1 MNDYRPHKIII
12 SASRRTDIPAF
23 YMPWFMG
30 QVRRGTFEVTNPFN
44 QRVSFVPA
52 TPDKVDTIV
61 FWSKNFGPFLDKSY
75 GEQLRKQ
82 GFHLFFN
89 FTINSDCTNLEPN
102 VPPLKK
108 RLEQLEHL
116 CQRFGP
122 KTINWRFDPLCFF
135 KTGVGRLQDNL
146 HGFPDIAEKAAEFGI
161 VRCITSFM
169 DHYPKIRRRLSN
181 RPGFA
186 FIDLPLKRKLKS
198 WGEWKKRL
206 PPETYIYPPVAKKTC
221 WRRFPGVRRYPE
233 VPAFPVISSRNYS
246 AAGFLLKKIPVSGS
260 KPVVDVP
267 CRLTSDHTAFNRAI
281 TTACF
286 VMRILLPSLAEDD
299 RFQVLGLGFKGYK
312 LLICSSL

>member
-1 MNDYRPHKIII
+1 MLRKSKKSVTADRPYKIII

-30 QVRRGTFEVTNPFN
+30 QVKKGSFEVTNPFN
-44 QRVSFVPA
+44 QRVSLVPA

-75 GEQLRKQ
+75 GEQLLKQ

-89 FTINSDCTNLEPN
+89 FTINSECTNLEPN

-135 KTGVGRLQDNL
+135 KTEVGRLQDNL
-146 HGFPDIAEKAAEFGI
+146 NDFAGIADKAAECGI

-169 DHYPKIRRRLSN
+169 DHYPKIRRRLST
-181 RPGFA
+181 RPGFV
-186 FIDLPLKRKLKS
+186 FVDMSL
-198 WGEWKKRL
+198 EKKVEILRGM
-206 PPETYIYPPVAKKTC
+206 IKTFATGNINLSIC
-221 WRRFPGVRRYPE
+221 CE
-233 VPAFPVISSRNYS
+233 KNLMEAFPRSLS
-246 AAGFLLKKIPVSGS
+246 VSGS
-260 KPVVDVP
+260 SCIPGDLIRKLFGGRLSLKKDTGQRVKAGCGCTQSTDIGSYRLQP
-267 CRLTSDHTAFNRAI
+267 CYHNCLFCYANPASGPGGR
-281 TTACF
+281 
-286 VMRILLPSLAEDD
+286 
-299 RFQVLGLGFKGYK
+299 
-312 LLICSSL
+312 

>member
-1 MNDYRPHKIII
+1 MLRKSKKSVTADRPYKIII

-30 QVRRGTFEVTNPFN
+30 QVKKGSFEVTNPFN
-44 QRVSFVPA
+44 QRVSIVPA

-75 GEQLRKQ
+75 GEQLLKQ

-89 FTINSDCTNLEPN
+89 FTINSECTNLEPN

-135 KTGVGRLQDNL
+135 KTEVGRLQDNL
-146 HGFPDIAEKAAEFGI
+146 NDFAGIADKAAECGI

-169 DHYPKIRRRLSN
+169 DHYPKIRRRLST
-181 RPGFA
+181 RPGFV
-186 FIDLPLKRKLKS
+186 FVDLSL
-198 WGEWKKRL
+198 EKKVEILRGM
-206 PPETYIYPPVAKKTC
+206 IKTFATGNINLSIC
-221 WRRFPGVRRYPE
+221 CE
-233 VPAFPVISSRNYS
+233 KNLMEAFPRSLS
-246 AAGFLLKKIPVSGS
+246 VSGS
-260 KPVVDVP
+260 SCIPGDLIRKLFGGRLSLKKDTGQRVKAGCGCTQSTDIGSYRLQP
-267 CRLTSDHTAFNRAI
+267 CYHNCLFCYANPASGPGGR
-281 TTACF
+281 
-286 VMRILLPSLAEDD
+286 
-299 RFQVLGLGFKGYK
+299 
-312 LLICSSL
+312 

>member
-1 MNDYRPHKIII
+1 MLRKSKKSVTADRPYKIII

-30 QVRRGTFEVTNPFN
+30 QVKKGSFEVTNPFN
-44 QRVSFVPA
+44 QRVSIVPA

-75 GEQLRKQ
+75 GEQLLKQ

-89 FTINSDCTNLEPN
+89 FTINSECTNLEPN

-135 KTGVGRLQDNL
+135 KTEVGRLHDNL
-146 HGFPDIAEKAAEFGI
+146 NDFAGIADKAAECGI

-169 DHYPKIRRRLSN
+169 DHYPKIRRRLST
-181 RPGFA
+181 RPGFV
-186 FIDLPLKRKLKS
+186 FVDMSL
-198 WGEWKKRL
+198 EKKVEILRGM
-206 PPETYIYPPVAKKTC
+206 IKTFATGNINLSIC
-221 WRRFPGVRRYPE
+221 CE
-233 VPAFPVISSRNYS
+233 KNLMEAFPRSLS
-246 AAGFLLKKIPVSGS
+246 VSGS
-260 KPVVDVP
+260 SCIPGDLIRKLFGGRLSLKKDTGQRVKAGCGCTQSTDIGSYRLQP
-267 CRLTSDHTAFNRAI
+267 CYHNCLFCYANPASGPGGR
-281 TTACF
+281 
-286 VMRILLPSLAEDD
+286 
-299 RFQVLGLGFKGYK
+299 
-312 LLICSSL
+312 

>member
-1 MNDYRPHKIII
+1 MNSEPVNDYRPYKIII

-146 HGFPDIAEKAAEFGI
+146 HGFPDIAEKVAEFGI

-186 FIDLPLKRKLKS
+186 FIDPPL
-198 WGEWKKRL
+198 EKKIEIL
-206 PPETYIYPPVAKKTC
+206 GAMEKML
-221 WRRFPGVRRYPE
+221 
-233 VPAFPVISSRNYS
+233 
-246 AAGFLLKKIPVSGS
+246 AAGSIHLSVCCEKDLLEALPRSSLISGSSCIPGDFIQKLFGGRLSLKKDSGQRVKAGCGCTLS
-260 KPVVDVP
+260 TDIGSYRLQP
-267 CRLTSDHTAFNRAI
+267 CYHNCLFCYANPASGPGGR
-281 TTACF
+281 
-286 VMRILLPSLAEDD
+286 
-299 RFQVLGLGFKGYK
+299 
-312 LLICSSL
+312 

>member
-1 MNDYRPHKIII
+1 MVRPYKIII

-30 QVRRGTFEVTNPFN
+30 QVSRGTFEVTNPFN

-146 HGFPDIAEKAAEFGI
+146 HGFHDIAEKAAKCGI

-169 DHYPKIRRRLSN
+169 DHYPKIRRRLSS

-186 FIDLPLKRKLKS
+186 FIDPPL
-198 WGEWKKRL
+198 EKKIEIL
-206 PPETYIYPPVAKKTC
+206 GAMKKTL
-221 WRRFPGVRRYPE
+221 
-233 VPAFPVISSRNYS
+233 
-246 AAGFLLKKIPVSGS
+246 AAGNIHLSACCEKDLLEALPRSSSISGSSCIPGDFIQELFGSRLSLKKDSGQRVKAGCICTQS
-260 KPVVDVP
+260 ADIGSYRLQP
-267 CRLTSDHTAFNRAI
+267 CYHNCLFCYANPTSGPGGR
-281 TTACF
+281 
-286 VMRILLPSLAEDD
+286 
-299 RFQVLGLGFKGYK
+299 
-312 LLICSSL
+312 

>member
-1 MNDYRPHKIII
+1 VNDYRPYKIII

-61 FWSKNFGPFLDKSY
+61 FWSKNFGLFLDKSY
-75 GEQLRKQ
+75 GKELRKQ

-116 CQRFGP
+116 CHRFGP

-146 HGFPDIAEKAAEFGI
+146 HGFHNIAEKAAECGI

-169 DHYPKIRRRLSN
+169 DHYPKIRRRLSS
-181 RPGFA
+181 RPGFE
-186 FIDLPLKRKLKS
+186 FIDPPL
-198 WGEWKKRL
+198 EKKIEIL
-206 PPETYIYPPVAKKTC
+206 GGMEKVL
-221 WRRFPGVRRYPE
+221 
-233 VPAFPVISSRNYS
+233 
-246 AAGFLLKKIPVSGS
+246 AAGNIHLSVCCEKDLLEALPRSSSISGSSCIPGNFIQELFGSRLSLKKDSGQRVKAGCGCTQS
-260 KPVVDVP
+260 IDIGSYRLQP
-267 CRLTSDHTAFNRAI
+267 CYHNCLFCYANPTSGPGGR
-281 TTACF
+281 
-286 VMRILLPSLAEDD
+286 
-299 RFQVLGLGFKGYK
+299 
-312 LLICSSL
+312 

>member
-1 MNDYRPHKIII
+1 VNDYRPYKIII

-61 FWSKNFGPFLDKSY
+61 FWSKNFGLFLDKNY
-75 GEQLRKQ
+75 GEELRKQ

-146 HGFPDIAEKAAEFGI
+146 HGFPDIAEKVAEFGI

-181 RPGFA
+181 RTGFA
-186 FIDLPLKRKLKS
+186 FIDPPL
-198 WGEWKKRL
+198 EKKIEIL
-206 PPETYIYPPVAKKTC
+206 GGMEKTL
-221 WRRFPGVRRYPE
+221 
-233 VPAFPVISSRNYS
+233 
-246 AAGFLLKKIPVSGS
+246 AAGNIHLSVCCEKDLLEALPRSSSISGSSCIPGDFIQKLFGGRLSLKKDSGQRVKAGCGCTLS
-260 KPVVDVP
+260 TDIGSYRLQP
-267 CRLTSDHTAFNRAI
+267 CYHNCLFCYANPASGPCGR
-281 TTACF
+281 
-286 VMRILLPSLAEDD
+286 
-299 RFQVLGLGFKGYK
+299 
-312 LLICSSL
+312 